1 MYRTVFTSPTI
12 KLGLGRK
19 RKVSMMQPDKVQKD
33 FRKEKIFHIRFYDY
47 RTKQIIDE
55 RYKLCEAIIAYQ
67 NCKKSGLEVDLYMLI
82 NGIEYCLM

>member
-1 MYRTVFTSPTI
+1 
-12 KLGLGRK
+12 
-19 RKVSMMQPDKVQKD
+19 MMQSNKVQKD

-67 NCKKSGLEVDLYMLI
+67 NCKKLGLEVDLYMLI